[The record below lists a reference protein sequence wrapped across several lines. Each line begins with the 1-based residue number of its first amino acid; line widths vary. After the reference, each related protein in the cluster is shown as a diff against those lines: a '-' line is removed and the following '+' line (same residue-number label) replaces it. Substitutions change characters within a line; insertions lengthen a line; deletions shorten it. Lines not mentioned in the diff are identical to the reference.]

1 VLSKLIEYSNE
12 LISILKQG
20 HSKTCEYIISNEDK
34 PWSRYLTIILSIM
47 PGEKN
52 KILQANIV
60 EEPDL
65 EEDADENEEELTN

>member
-1 VLSKLIEYSNE
+1 
-12 LISILKQG
+12 
-20 HSKTCEYIISNEDK
+20 
-34 PWSRYLTIILSIM
+34 M